1 MEILFHQQKISY
13 LAEKRFDDLH
23 QEQTGEINV
32 PETLPELG
40 RVVDCF
46 GAVLVRERSVDNGSV
61 SVSGSIQCGVLY
73 VPAGEEGLERLELQ
87 LPFTVTKKLPTEP
100 GTLLFYWGW
109 LRSLE
114 ARFVNDRKLLIRAD
128 LASELSLLSPAELV
142 LQQPERWP
150 RGLILRTETCPM
162 RLPLCAAEKEV
173 RIADELLM
181 PEEGKGMDRL
191 LKAQCSVELAERRV
205 VGERAV
211 FQGELRLRVLGLTE
225 AGEPFTWS
233 GALPFSQ
240 YADLDRSCEEE
251 CHLSIQPILNH
262 MEIDT
267 DGQPDSRRLLVNV
280 SFTCQLLLWGEV
292 PVTLTRDAYY
302 LEGTCKPEW
311 QLCQLKPCLRQ
322 EETALEQSLELP
334 AELGELLDWTLFPD
348 RISATGGGAEARGSL
363 GVQLLYYDESRRL
376 QGRLLRQE
384 LRLSRQPEPDSDWRC
399 VLRPGAEAPSRRGR
413 ELILPLRAEQRECR
427 SAALRNLAG
436 AELIPQS
443 RTGGPSL
450 IVRSGVGELWDLA
463 RDNGST
469 VRAIQ
474 RANELEELSLSRER
488 LLLIPTGRGVM
499 QEEEDA
505 E

>member
-1 MEILFHQQKISY
+1 MEILFHQQKISC

-23 QEQTGEINV
+23 QEQTGEINI

-46 GAVLVRERSVDNGSV
+46 GAVLVRERSVENGSV

-73 VPAGEEGLERLELQ
+73 VPAGEEGLERLELL

-100 GTLLFYWGW
+100 GTILFYWGW
-109 LRSLE
+109 LRSIE

-128 LASELSLLSPAELV
+128 LASELTLLSPMELI

-150 RGLILRTETCPM
+150 RGLILRTETYPM

-280 SFTCQLLLWGEV
+280 SFTCQLLLWGQV

-302 LEGTCKPEW
+302 LEGICKPEW
-311 QLCQLKPCLRQ
+311 QLCQLNPCLDRV
-322 EETALEQSLELP
+322 ETPLDQSLELP
-334 AELGELLDWTLFPD
+334 AEAGELLDWTLFPD
-348 RISATGGGAEARGSL
+348 RVSAPRGAAEARGSL
-363 GVQLLYYDESRRL
+363 GVQVLYYDEARHL
-376 QGRLLRQE
+376 QGRLLRRE
-384 LRLSRQPEPDSDWRC
+384 LRLSRQADPDTDWRC
-399 VLRPGAEAPSRRGR
+399 AIRPGEAPSRQGSQ
-413 ELILPLRAEQRECR
+413 LLVPLRAEQRYCQ

-443 RTGGPSL
+443 RGSGPSL

-474 RANELEELSLSRER
+474 SANELEELCLTRER